1 MFFFR
6 TELVWPCPFKIA
18 EGPLTECFPANG
30 GNGSF
35 RWSYKVI
42 ELNRFMDIIHYPLYL
57 WILSSENL
65 TNPNISRC
73 CPT

>member
-42 ELNRFMDIIHYPLYL
+42 ELNIFMDRLDALNDNFFCH
-57 WILSSENL
+57 
-65 TNPNISRC
+65 
-73 CPT
+73 